1 MDHAFPK
8 TRFHAQ
14 NTKNINCPATIILR
28 DIAFFT
34 GFKVI
39 NIMINIMMPL
49 ISSKSPTVTENNFFT
64 ATNLKGSTCSF
75 SSTVLTTI
83 YRFHIFQNYIPKSF
97 FSGVSTDEFIILT
110 TQISRMENEEVYR
123 KIWRELF
130 LPISKVT
137 THLLHYYILSALPPL
152 LGKCLDSPKQAL

>member
-14 NTKNINCPATIILR
+14 NTKNINCPATITLR

-34 GFKVI
+34 GFKA
-39 NIMINIMMPL
+39 INIMMPL

-64 ATNLKGSTCSF
+64 ATDLKGSTCSF

-83 YRFHIFQNYIPKSF
+83 YRFHIFQNYVPKSF

-110 TQISRMENEEVYR
+110 T
-123 KIWRELF
+123 
-130 LPISKVT
+130 
-137 THLLHYYILSALPPL
+137 
-152 LGKCLDSPKQAL
+152 